1 MNKSSIRKKIITLRK
16 KKYSINLS
24 IPTKKFFKFLE
35 KKKLKSKIIGGYYP
49 FNYEMNILNILK
61 EFEIK
66 DYIISLP
73 KIVRNNE
80 MDFFQWSFKDPL
92 KINKYGI
99 PETNSNKKIF
109 PDLLLIPLV
118 GFDSKLNR
126 LGYGGGFYDRYLSK
140 FQDNNI
146 IKIGIGFSFQ
156 EVKNLP
162 INKHDKKLNYIIT
175 EKKIIV

>member
-1 MNKSSIRKKIITLRK
+1 VNKSSIRKKIITLRK

-24 IPTKKFFKFLE
+24 IDRKKFFKFLE
-35 KKKLKSKIIGGYYP
+35 NKKLKLKVIGGYYP
-49 FNYEMNILNILK
+49 FNYEMNILNILE
-61 EFEIK
+61 EFERK

-73 KIVRNNE
+73 KIGKNKE
-80 MDFFQWSFKDPL
+80 MNFFQWSFKYPL

-99 PETNSNKKIF
+99 PETNSNKKVF
-109 PDLLLIPLV
+109 PNLLLIPLV

-140 FQDNNI
+140 YKDDNI
-146 IKIGIGFSFQ
+146 IKVGMGFSFQ
-156 EVKNLP
+156 KVKNLP

-175 EKKIIV
+175 EKNIIV